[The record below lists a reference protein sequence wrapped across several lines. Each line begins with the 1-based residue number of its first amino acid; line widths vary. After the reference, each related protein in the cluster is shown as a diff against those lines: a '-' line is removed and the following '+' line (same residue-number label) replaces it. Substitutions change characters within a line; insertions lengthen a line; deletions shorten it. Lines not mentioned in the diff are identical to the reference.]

1 MPDLRE
7 LYAEAPDFVR
17 DFITY
22 TEAIKGKSKNTTKE
36 YFFDIRSFLRFM
48 KVHRGLATYDEL
60 ENLSINDLSIDFIRE
75 ITLHDLY
82 EYLAY
87 TSRERMN
94 NANSRAR
101 KVASI
106 RSFFKYLSTKAKLL
120 ESNPASELDS
130 PKIPKSLPK
139 YLSLNESKQL
149 LENIDGANK
158 IRDYAIITLFL
169 NCGMRLSELA
179 GINLRDV
186 KGDTLTV
193 VGKGNKERTIYLNQ
207 ACLDA
212 IDDYVKN
219 ARPREGIKAPD
230 QHALFISRNLRRIS
244 VKTIQH
250 IVKMHLK
257 AAGLDETKYSVH
269 KLRHTAATLMYK
281 HGHVDVRILQEILGH
296 TNLSTTQIYTHLDD
310 EQLRNAAK
318 SNPLA
323 NMELSKDNDNE

>member
-1 MPDLRE
+1 MNDL
-7 LYAEAPDFVR
+7 YFEAPDYLK

-22 TEAIKGKSKNTTKE
+22 TEAIKGKSKNTAKE

-48 KVHRGLATYDEL
+48 KINRGLATFDEFD
-60 ENLSINDLSIDFIRE
+60 NLTIKDVTIDFIKT

-87 TSRERMN
+87 TSRERLN

-101 KVASI
+101 KVASL
-106 RSFFKYLSTKAKLL
+106 RSFFKYLSAKAKLIDT
-120 ESNPASELDS
+120 NPANELDS

-139 YLSLNESKQL
+139 YLTLNESKQL
-149 LENIDGANK
+149 LDNIDGNNK

-169 NCGMRLSELA
+169 NCGLRLSELA
-179 GINLRDV
+179 GINVRDV

-193 VGKGNKERTIYLNQ
+193 IGKGNKERTIYLNN

-212 IDDYVKN
+212 IDNYLKN
-219 ARPREGIKAPD
+219 ERPKTGIKAPD
-230 QHALFISRNLRRIS
+230 QNAMFISRNLRRIS

-323 NMELSKDNDNE
+323 DVEINKEK

>member
-1 MPDLRE
+1 MKN
-7 LYAEAPDFVR
+7 LYNEAPSYLK

-22 TEAIKGKSKNTTKE
+22 TEAIKGKSKNTAKE

-48 KVHRGLATYDEL
+48 KINRGLASFDEMD
-60 ENLSINDLSIDFIRE
+60 NLTIDDISIDFIKTV
-75 ITLHDLY
+75 TLHDLY

-87 TSRERMN
+87 TSRERLN

-101 KVASI
+101 KVASL
-106 RSFFKYLSTKAKLL
+106 RSFFKYLSSKAKLIDT
-120 ESNPASELDS
+120 NPANELDS

-149 LENIDGANK
+149 LENIDGSNK

-193 VGKGNKERTIYLNQ
+193 IGKGNKERTIYLNQ

-212 IDDYVKN
+212 IDNYIKN
-219 ARPREGIKAPD
+219 VRPKAGIKPPD
-230 QHALFISRNLRRIS
+230 QNALFISRNMRRIS

-250 IVKMHLK
+250 IVKLHLK

-323 NMELSKDNDNE
+323 NLELDNDKKDD